1 MRIDEIPDAALNA
14 APTPIPTKVV
24 YDWYALYETLQSQGF
39 VVIESDQLRT
49 MPSGGVESVLVKM
62 FNSYLRQTIGMRL
75 KTKRIS
81 AHRWYCTL

>member
-14 APTPIPTKVV
+14 APTPIPTKVM
-24 YDWYALYETLQSQGF
+24 YDWQALYETLKAQGF

-62 FNSYLRQTIGMRL
+62 FNSHLRQTVGVRL
-75 KTKRIS
+75 RTKRIS

>member
-1 MRIDEIPDAALNA
+1 MKIDEIPDTALNA
-14 APTPIPTKVV
+14 TPTPIPTKMM
-24 YDWYALYETLQSQGF
+24 YDWYALYKTLQEHGF

-62 FNSYLRQTIGMRL
+62 FNSYLRQTIGVRL

-81 AHRWYCTL
+81 ANRWYCTI

>member
-1 MRIDEIPDAALNA
+1 MKIDEIPDTALNA

-24 YDWYALYETLQSQGF
+24 HDWYALYEALQAQGF
-39 VVIESDQLRT
+39 VVIESDQLRA
-49 MPSGGVESVLVKM
+49 MPSGGSESVLVKM
-62 FNSYLRQTIGMRL
+62 FNSYMRQTIGLRL